1 MSNGEIIRH
10 TDALEALGEEPMVW
24 CDDDQMGTHLFNFSL
39 TRTIKNSIIITPS

>member
-1 MSNGEIIRH
+1 MSNDEIIRSR
-10 TDALEALGEEPMVW
+10 DALKALVEDLMVG